1 MYGRRM
7 RVAPLAA
14 LLILAAQAPAQKLP
28 GSNIVATGR
37 AITPVGRHIN
47 VGSYPVKGVLSPDGL
62 YAVFTDIGF
71 RQQLSVIRLRDGQLM
86 QKLEFNAR
94 PQGQPMEGL
103 YYGLAFRPGTRML
116 YVSRGAEDKVSIFRL
131 GQRGELAPMGE
142 IPLPAV
148 PGSYVPNNPAGIAFN
163 ADGTLMAV
171 AFNQTAH
178 DTAYKGRTALVN
190 PDTGQILRTVQHGGY
205 PLDAAFSFGKFLV
218 GSERDGIVHAISE
231 EGQVK
236 DIRTGAAPVGIT
248 AGSLGRNALVVNSAS
263 DTLSLLWEGR
273 TAATILLRPAGLD
286 GLPGTEPLEAAFS
299 PDQATAYVTCSGLNA
314 VAVVDLQKQELKG
327 YIPTG
332 WLPTGIVVS
341 PDGRTLAVA
350 SAKGIQ
356 ARNPNSKPVGSLGT
370 YGPNIMEGTVSLI
383 DVPSDKDLARFTAQ
397 VLANN
402 FVREAEAGPT
412 HPKFLDPGI
421 EHVIYIVKENRT
433 YDNVLGDLPQGV
445 GDPSL
450 CLFPRRVTPNQHA
463 LAERFVLLD
472 NFHVNA
478 EVSQDG
484 WVHSTA
490 GMISAFASRN
500 TVYDYSG
507 RQRNYDTEGAN
518 NNVPVDLIGIP
529 DVSTPASGY
538 IWDHMAKHGVTY
550 RSYGFFSSFGASP
563 DTTTPGMEQLV
574 PNGPQKK
581 ALLGNADLNFLKY
594 DLEYADSEAYEKHG
608 WSWPRQKKTYGEH
621 GAPSRFSA
629 WKREFDQFVT
639 QGKMPQ
645 FMMVRF
651 GQDHTSGTR
660 AGQPTPESM
669 VADNDYAVGQLV
681 EAVSKSPFWKKTA
694 ICILEDDAQAGI
706 DHVDSHRSIAFVISP
721 AIGRGTHDSRFY
733 NTSSMIRTM
742 GLLLGLPAMSQWDA
756 CASPISVF
764 GPKFDN
770 DEPYEAILPDRE
782 IIAEANEP
790 GAFGQAESELISNY
804 FEESVKDEDLNLILW
819 RAIKGPNAPLPPLR
833 RSWIDRALAEDRD

>member
-1 MYGRRM
+1 M
-7 RVAPLAA
+7 ASAA
-14 LLILAAQAPAQKLP
+14 WSSAQELP
-28 GSNIVATGR
+28 GSTIVSTGR
-37 AITPVGRHIN
+37 AITPAGRHID
-47 VGSYPVKGVLSPDGL
+47 VGSYPVKGVLSPDGRF
-62 YAVFTDIGF
+62 AVFTDIGF
-71 RQQLSVIRLRDGQLM
+71 RQQLSVVRLSDGQLV

-94 PQGQPMEGL
+94 TQGRPMEGL

-116 YVSRGAEDKVSIFRL
+116 YASRGAEDKISIFRL
-131 GQRGELAPMGE
+131 GIRGELAPMGE
-142 IPLPAV
+142 IALPAA
-148 PGSYVPNNPAGIAFN
+148 PGSYVPHNPAGIAFN
-163 ADGTLMAV
+163 ADGSLMAV
-171 AFNQTAH
+171 AYNQTAH
-178 DTAYKGRTALVN
+178 DTGYKGRTALVD
-190 PDTGQILRTVQHGGY
+190 PDSGSVLRVVQHGGY
-205 PLDAAFSFGKFLV
+205 PLDAAFAGGRFLV
-218 GSERDGIVHAISE
+218 GSERDGIVHAISPD
-231 EGQVK
+231 GQVS
-236 DIRTGAAPVGIT
+236 DIRTGSAPVGLAVSQDGRT
-248 AGSLGRNALVVNSAS
+248 ALSVNSAS
-263 DTLSLLWEGR
+263 DTLSVIRDG
-273 TAATILLRPAGLD
+273 AVQATILLRPAGLD

-299 PDQATAYVTCSGLNA
+299 PDEKTAYVSCSGLNA
-314 VAVVDLQKQELKG
+314 VAVVDLGARELKG

-332 WLPTGIVVS
+332 WLPTGVVVS

-350 SAKGIQ
+350 SAKGVR
-356 ARNPNSKPVGSLGT
+356 AKNPNGQPVGSLGT

-383 DVPSDKDLARFTAQ
+383 DVPSAAELRRHTAQ

-402 FVREAEAGPT
+402 FVRDAQAGPT
-412 HPKFLDPGI
+412 HPDFTDPGI

-433 YDNVLGDLPQGV
+433 YDNVLGDLPQGN

-450 CLFPRRVTPNQHA
+450 CLFPRRITPNQHA

-484 WVHSTA
+484 WVYSTT

-507 RQRNYDTEGAN
+507 RQRNYDTEGSN
-518 NNVPVDLIGIP
+518 NNVPVDLIGMP

-538 IWDHMAKHGVTY
+538 IWDHMAKHGVSY
-550 RSYGFFSSFGASP
+550 RSYGFFSSFGESP
-563 DTTTPGMEQLV
+563 DMTSPGMEQLV

-608 WSWPRQKKTYGEH
+608 WSWPRQKKTFGAH
-621 GAPSRFSA
+621 DAPSRFSA
-629 WKREFDQFVT
+629 WKREFDQFVKE
-639 QGKMPQ
+639 GRMPQ
-645 FMMVRF
+645 FMMVRL

-669 VADNDYAVGQLV
+669 VADNDYAVGQVV

-694 ICILEDDAQAGI
+694 ICILEDDAQAGL

-721 AIGRGTHDSRFY
+721 AIPRGLHDDRFY
-733 NTSSMIRTM
+733 NTTSMIRTM

-756 CASPISVF
+756 CAAPISVF
-764 GPKFDN
+764 GSKFDN
-770 DEPYEAILPDRE
+770 DEPYEAILPERE
-782 IIAEANEP
+782 ILCQVNGQ
-790 GAFGQAESELISNY
+790 GAFGQAESELISNH

-819 RAIKGPNAPLPPLR
+819 RAIKGPDAPLPPLR
-833 RSWIDRALAEDRD
+833 RSWIDRALARDND